1 MVIGTELWRRIK
13 ISGSFRLF
21 WCAFFIFT
29 KERKKVYKIDYKPS
43 NSNIFYLETPASP
56 ALAVTEIG
64 CNHQP
69 AGFDSGDIRK
79 DQFVLQYIVS
89 GACTF
94 NGEPAQAPAILFI
107 KPGLPARYVVDA
119 DCSDF
124 STYWIKFGGNYAA
137 DLVERS
143 GLNEQNEI
151 FTPSN
156 AQKIEELFTELI
168 SAERY
173 ADLDDS
179 IYALGAL
186 HMIIALTGASCQT
199 VKEKKISPYTQ
210 IILDYIHANYGKSIS
225 EKTLADIVNLS
236 TNYMHRV
243 FLNDMQTT
251 PINYLNYYR
260 IKCAKKILRDTNCSI
275 SKVADQV
282 GISGGDYFCR
292 VFRKYNKGMSPTEYK
307 KAIKNRI
314 IPKE

>member
-1 MVIGTELWRRIK
+1 M
-13 ISGSFRLF
+13 SGGIRSF
-21 WCAFFIFT
+21 WCAFLFS
-29 KERKKVYKIDYKPS
+29 KNRRGNPVYKIDYKPS
-43 NSNIFYLETPASP
+43 NSNIFYMETPASP
-56 ALAVTEIG
+56 ALAVLEVG
-64 CNHQP
+64 CNRQP

-79 DQFVLQYIVS
+79 DQFVLQYIAS
-89 GACTF
+89 GECVF
-94 NGEPAQAPAILFI
+94 NGVAAKAPAILFI
-107 KPGLPARYVVDA
+107 KPGLPARYVVDST
-119 DCSDF
+119 CNDF
-124 STYWIKFGGNYAA
+124 STYWIKFGGDYAA

-143 GLNEQNEI
+143 GLNEQDEI
-151 FTPSN
+151 FVPSN
-156 AQKIEELFTELI
+156 SHKIEEVFADLT
-168 SAERY
+168 SATCY
-173 ADLDDS
+173 TDLDDS
-179 IYALGAL
+179 LYALGAL
-186 HMIIALTGASCQT
+186 YTIISLTGASSQI

-225 EKTLADIVNLS
+225 EKTLADLVNLS

-243 FLNDMQTT
+243 FLTDMQTT

>member
-1 MVIGTELWRRIK
+1 M
-13 ISGSFRLF
+13 SGSFRLF
-21 WCAFFIFT
+21 WCAFFIF
-29 KERKKVYKIDYKPS
+29 KKGRKKVYKIDYKPS
-43 NSNIFYLETPASP
+43 NSNIFYMETPASS

-89 GACTF
+89 GECTF

-119 DCSDF
+119 NCNDF
-124 STYWIKFGGNYAA
+124 STYWIKFGGDYAA
-137 DLVERS
+137 DIVERG
-143 GLNEQNEI
+143 GLNEQKDV
-151 FTPSN
+151 FVPAN
-156 AQKIEELFTELI
+156 AHKIEDIFSDLVN
-168 SAERY
+168 AEAY
-173 ADLDDS
+173 PELDDS
-179 IYALGAL
+179 LYALGAL
-186 HMIIALTGASCQT
+186 YSILSLTGASSQT
-199 VKEKKISPYTQ
+199 AKEKKISPYTQ
-210 IILDYIHANYGKSIS
+210 IILDYIHANYSNSIS
-225 EKTLADIVNLS
+225 EKTLADLVNLS

-243 FLNDMQTT
+243 FLTDMETT

-314 IPKE
+314 IPKD